1 MFLYNKYKISQ
12 SVTKSRI
19 IRILFILFHSAAALK
34 KHSGQSVGYSGVEHS
49 IILVGG
55 VHTRA
60 KPIWAGGPLAGPW
73 AGIYSYT

>member
-1 MFLYNKYKISQ
+1 MFLYNKYK
-12 SVTKSRI
+12 KI

-49 IILVGG
+49 IILVEGSYKG
-55 VHTRA
+55 Q
-60 KPIWAGGPLAGPW
+60 PIWAGGPLAGPW